1 MIGQTVSHYKI
12 VDKLG
17 EGGMGIVYK
26 ARDLKLDRPVA
37 VKFLSQHLSA
47 SDESKTRFVQEARS
61 AAALNHPNIL
71 NVFDIDEQDGKIFFV
86 MEYVEGKTLKS
97 YITSLQTGEGI
108 SLRQAIDWTIQIAQ
122 GLKAAHEKNIVHRDI
137 KPENIMLTKEGLPKI
152 MDFGIAKL
160 KGGTGLTRTGTSMG
174 TLAYMSPEQAQGMA
188 GDHRSDIWAT
198 GVVFYEMLT
207 GELPFRG
214 EHEAALMYLIVN
226 EKALAPSSH
235 DKRIPPP
242 VDSFVMKML
251 EKDQDRRYQ
260 SMDEVLTSLREVKI
274 EVENAAQT
282 GKTKAIVLLPFQNIS
297 PDKES
302 DYFSDGLTEEL
313 ILSLSRMKNMRVVSR
328 TSTMQYKGTKKDIK
342 TIGREL
348 GARYILEGSVR
359 KFQDDLRIT
368 VQLVDVETDAQLWAA
383 KYKGKLADVFD
394 IQEQVSEQI
403 VDALMVKLSP
413 TEKIVLTKRSTE
425 NAEAFDYYLR
435 ARNALYRMSK
445 NDINSAIH
453 LFQRAIELDGRYAV
467 AYAGLGETYAWLYQN
482 HDRRELYLD
491 KAVEASLKALMYD
504 ATLSEAYTALAIAY
518 FNKKMV
524 DDALT
529 SGQKAIELDPNN
541 FNAYW
546 ILGRIYHSSDRDKD
560 AIEMYKKCI
569 QFNPEFYTAYA
580 DLGTSYEKLGDQEKH
595 HESLQ
600 KVLQVIPRHL
610 SRYPDDG
617 RAHMI
622 LGIHLVMAEKF
633 EEAKVEAAKAL
644 ELNPTDPL
652 MLYNGACFYAR
663 IGEKRLALDTLRNAI
678 LAGHAN
684 YEWIK
689 RDPDLDS
696 IRTEPEYIELMKG
709 K

>member
-1 MIGQTVSHYKI
+1 T
-12 VDKLG
+12 
-17 EGGMGIVYK
+17 
-26 ARDLKLDRPVA
+26 
-37 VKFLSQHLSA
+37 
-47 SDESKTRFVQEARS
+47 
-61 AAALNHPNIL
+61 AALNHPNIL
-71 NVFDIDEQDGKIFFV
+71 DVYDIDEQDGKIFFV

-97 YITSLQTGEGI
+97 HITSLQTGEGI
-108 SLRQAIDWTIQIAQ
+108 PVRQAIDWTIQIAQ

-188 GDHRSDIWAT
+188 ADHRSDIWAT

-214 EHEAALMYLIVN
+214 EHEAAMMYLIVN

-529 SGQKAIELDPNN
+529 SGQKAIELDLNN

-622 LGIHLVMAEKF
+622 FGIHLVMAEKF
-633 EEAKVEAAKAL
+633 EEAKLEAAKAL

-663 IGEKRLALDTLRNAI
+663 IGEKRLALDTLKNAI